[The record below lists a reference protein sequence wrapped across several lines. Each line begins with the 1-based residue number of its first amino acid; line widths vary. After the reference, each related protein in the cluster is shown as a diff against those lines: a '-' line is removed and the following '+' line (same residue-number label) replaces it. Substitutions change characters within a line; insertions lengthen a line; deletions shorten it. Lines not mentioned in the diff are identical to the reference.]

1 MKILG
6 CENPGRHRS
15 ARVWWSLT
23 PSLSRLSISTP
34 AIRRNNGRL
43 RRAGSGQR
51 LNYRFRFDGDQAS
64 TDLPTRSRCPFRRR
78 VPLQRPFT
86 AAIKRLDER
95 TPPLA
100 PPQAKGWEPSRLIYH
115 EHWLVRQGNDKITA
129 MRTHGKFHV
138 CKSAK

>member
-6 CENPGRHRS
+6 CKNPARHRS

-23 PSLSRLSISTP
+23 CSLSRLSISAP

-64 TDLPTRSRCPFRRR
+64 TDLPMRSRCPFRRR
-78 VPLQRPFT
+78 VPLRRHAFT
-86 AAIKRLDER
+86 AAIKRLDSP
-95 TPPLA
+95 PPLA
-100 PPQAKGWEPSRLIYH
+100 PPQAKGWEAYRLIYH
-115 EHWLVRQGNDKITA
+115 EHWLVRKSNEETTTV
-129 MRTHGKFHV
+129 RTHGKIHV
-138 CKSAK
+138 WKNAK